1 MHEYIV
7 ALDIGSSNV
16 YGAVGKIDN
25 QGNLHIVGTN
35 AVNCFGLK
43 KGIVVDIEN
52 TAKSIRECV
61 DNLERIVDIKISS
74 VFVSLPGVICE
85 LISNRAVVA
94 ISSEDREIREK
105 DLFRVLDAAKIV
117 SLQSDKEIV
126 GVIPQQYIVDGYEN
140 ISEPIGMSGLRLE
153 LDAQVIVAKSMVL
166 NNLRKSLERADISI
180 IAEVLS
186 SQAVSNIVLNNIDKN
201 LSTLVVDVGGET
213 TDLSLFRKRNLVF
226 TSVIPLGGNNITKDI
241 SICLKTPHST
251 SEQLKVKYGQLK
263 LSSEKDGNTIT
274 INDGYNNRKDIDKE
288 ILNSIIESRV
298 EEILSL
304 VKDKM
309 VRNDFYEEISN
320 IIIIGG
326 GVSLFRDIAHY
337 TSDVLGKAVE
347 VGYPSDFGATN
358 PKYSCVVGTIKDI
371 YETLKMTK
379 KLNINENLKNDNTKK
394 INSTVEEKSEKIID
408 RLKDFISDFF

>member
-16 YGAVGKIDN
+16 YGAVGKIEN

-35 AVNCFGLK
+35 AVDCLGVK
-43 KGIVVDIEN
+43 KGIVVDIET
-52 TAKSIRECV
+52 TAKSIRECI
-61 DNLERIVDIKISS
+61 DNLERIVDIKIPA
-74 VFVSLPGVICE
+74 VFLSLPGVICE
-85 LISNRAVVA
+85 LISNRAVIA

-105 DLFRVLDAAKIV
+105 DVFRVLDAAKII
-117 SLQSDKEIV
+117 SLQQDKEIV

-140 ISEPIGMSGLRLE
+140 ISEPVGMSGLRLE

-166 NNLRKSLERADISI
+166 NNLRKSLERANISI
-180 IAEVLS
+180 IAEVFS
-186 SQAVSNIVLNNIDKN
+186 SQAVSNIALDNIDKN
-201 LSTLVVDVGGET
+201 LSTLVIDVGGET
-213 TDLSLFRKRNLVF
+213 TDLSLYRKRNLIF

-241 SICLKTPHST
+241 SICLKIPHST
-251 SEQLKVKYGQLK
+251 SEQVKIKYGQLK
-263 LSSEKDGNTIT
+263 LSPEKDGNTIT
-274 INDGYNNRKDIDKE
+274 INDGYNNRSDIKKE

-298 EEILSL
+298 EEILYL
-304 VKDKM
+304 TKDKM
-309 VRNDFYEEISN
+309 VKNNFYEEISN

-326 GVSLFRDIAHY
+326 GVSLFRDIAQY
-337 TSDVLGKAVE
+337 ASNILGKSVE

-379 KLNINENLKNDNTKK
+379 QSNSKENSKNDSTKK
-394 INSTVEEKSEKIID
+394 INSTVEEKSENILD